1 MGSIIKWIVF
11 LLGVFGLGASKKRK
25 EEVKKIDKKVKEN
38 KKQVKKSKK
47 KADSIKKTEAKKK
60 QIKKKFT
67 EENDDEAAKF
77 LKDFASK

>member
-47 KADSIKKTEAKKK
+47 I
-60 QIKKKFT
+60 
-67 EENDDEAAKF
+67 EESLRKSDGNQK
-77 LKDFASK
+77 

>member
-1 MGSIIKWIVF
+1 MGSLIKWIVF
-11 LLGVFGLGASKKRK
+11 LLGIVGLGASKKRK

-38 KKQVKKSKK
+38 KKQVKTS
-47 KADSIKKTEAKKK
+47 KKK

-67 EENDDEAAKF
+67 EENDDEAAEF

>member
-47 KADSIKKTEAKKK
+47 K

-67 EENDDEAAKF
+67 EENDDEAAEF